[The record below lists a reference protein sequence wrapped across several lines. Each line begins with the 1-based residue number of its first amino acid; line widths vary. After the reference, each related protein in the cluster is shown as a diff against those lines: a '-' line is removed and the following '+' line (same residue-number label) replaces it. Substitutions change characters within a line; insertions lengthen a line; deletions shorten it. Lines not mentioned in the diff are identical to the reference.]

1 MISEGIGSGLYFQ
14 NGPNPLTDAVPV
26 PSDES
31 TIQQTLWGQGKC
43 VPRLGGSTSN
53 LKYHLHPSHYFTHC
67 ERKTRKR
74 FDDFAVKILKPF

>member
-26 PSDES
+26 PSEES

-53 LKYHLHPSHYFTHC
+53 LKYHLHPLPPLYASRTKNNEMF
-67 ERKTRKR
+67 
-74 FDDFAVKILKPF
+74 